1 MDALKKPNRADEG
14 RAFAR
19 AILVQTPADEITEDP
34 ESNPVLRRLKAQAR
48 AGVGHAEGLL
58 PPQVFTSLMD
68 RLWGKPLD
76 RVSLRTP
83 GAKQYDAMS
92 NEELAARCDAVAR
105 RLRGDKEGV

>member
-1 MDALKKPNRADEG
+1 
-14 RAFAR
+14 
-19 AILVQTPADEITEDP
+19 
-34 ESNPVLRRLKAQAR
+34 
-48 AGVGHAEGLL
+48 
-58 PPQVFTSLMD
+58 MD